1 MAPKRR
7 SLEEVFEAV
16 ETCEAPIRA
25 EAARN
30 AIIATL
36 LTILRSWDGGAPQVK

>member
-1 MAPKRR
+1 MTPKRR

-16 ETCEAPIRA
+16 ETCETPTRA
-25 EAARN
+25 EAAMN

-36 LTILRSWDGGAPQVK
+36 LTILRYWDGGPPQVK